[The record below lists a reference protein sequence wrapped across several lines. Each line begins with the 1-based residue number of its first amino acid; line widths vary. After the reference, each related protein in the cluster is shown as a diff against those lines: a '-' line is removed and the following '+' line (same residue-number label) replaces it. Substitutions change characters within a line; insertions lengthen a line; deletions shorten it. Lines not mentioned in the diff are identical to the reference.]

1 MFFPTMHLLHLHL
14 WFRVALGF
22 TLFSRLTHH
31 RMPNAISV
39 RQISGLPRAS
49 FRSRLATDTLAS
61 GYALGATSCARDFH
75 PLEHAHAGRTEKKPR
90 RISPTGLFL
99 VTFLSLVTRL
109 RRPFHLCE
117 CGWPV
122 RYQRRRSCRHRSCRC
137 GHSFESLRGTVQ
149 ADRQE
154 QPLRS

>member
-1 MFFPTMHLLHLHL
+1 MLFDSFLSLVWDGSILCRFVEAYSVTQQHLHL

-75 PLEHAHAGRTEKKPR
+75 PLEHAHAGRTEIKAL
-90 RISPTGLFL
+90 LFRGAFFML
-99 VTFLSLVTRL
+99 ALFRQTFDTARL
-109 RRPFHLCE
+109 D
-117 CGWPV
+117 
-122 RYQRRRSCRHRSCRC
+122 RSFAAR
-137 GHSFESLRGTVQ
+137 
-149 ADRQE
+149 
-154 QPLRS
+154 

>member
-75 PLEHAHAGRTEKKPR
+75 PLEHAHAGRTEKSSR
-90 RISPTGLFL
+90 HAWHREEEGCQIA
-99 VTFLSLVTRL
+99 
-109 RRPFHLCE
+109 
-117 CGWPV
+117 
-122 RYQRRRSCRHRSCRC
+122 RRSA
-137 GHSFESLRGTVQ
+137 LAAV
-149 ADRQE
+149 
-154 QPLRS
+154 

>member
-75 PLEHAHAGRTEKKPR
+75 PLEHAHAGRTEKGASAF
-90 RISPTGLFL
+90 SPLRLFRHFSR
-99 VTFLSLVTRL
+99 TSS
-109 RRPFHLCE
+109 E
-117 CGWPV
+117 V
-122 RYQRRRSCRHRSCRC
+122 RS
-137 GHSFESLRGTVQ
+137 Q
-149 ADRQE
+149 AD
-154 QPLRS
+154 

>member
-1 MFFPTMHLLHLHL
+1 MFFPTIHLLHLHL

-75 PLEHAHAGRTEKKPR
+75 PLEHAHAGRTEIKALLFRGAFFMLALFRQTFDTPR
-90 RISPTGLFL
+90 LD
-99 VTFLSLVTRL
+99 
-109 RRPFHLCE
+109 
-117 CGWPV
+117 
-122 RYQRRRSCRHRSCRC
+122 RSFAAR
-137 GHSFESLRGTVQ
+137 
-149 ADRQE
+149 
-154 QPLRS
+154 

>member
-39 RQISGLPRAS
+39 RQIGGLPRAS

-75 PLEHAHAGRTEKKPR
+75 PLEHAHAGRTEKREVDSFDLP
-90 RISPTGLFL
+90 FL
-99 VTFLSLVTRL
+99 HFKIRL
-109 RRPFHLCE
+109 RTKA
-117 CGWPV
+117 
-122 RYQRRRSCRHRSCRC
+122 QN
-137 GHSFESLRGTVQ
+137 T
-149 ADRQE
+149 
-154 QPLRS
+154 